1 MKPLHIGYFA
11 DGPWGHGAFHKIM
24 EDETLEMDFVCIRYG
39 QQDKLLAAMEKKK
52 GIDVLCVPNVNAM
65 EFLEILKGYPSELYV
80 SMSFNQI
87 FREDIRELPPL
98 GIINCHAGRLP
109 FYRGR
114 NILNWVLINDE
125 KEFGITVHYVD
136 SGIDTGDILVQRT
149 YGITDQDTYGT
160 LLEKAYQECP
170 SLLYKA
176 IKQIQTGSA
185 HPWKQD
191 EISAAGLYCGVR
203 RENDEILDWNQTSRE
218 IFNFIRG
225 ITKPG
230 PCACSYC
237 KGERIR
243 FLSSVLVPDAPAYKG
258 IPGQVLLKQPGYLL
272 IKTKDSYIKITDY
285 EGTVK
290 VGDRMK
296 IISEDS

>member
-39 QQDKLLAAMEKKK
+39 QQDKLLAAMAKEK

-65 EFLEILKGYPSELYV
+65 ECLEILKGYPSELYV

-290 VGDRMK
+290 GGDRMK
-296 IISEDS
+296 MISEDS

>member
-1 MKPLHIGYFA
+1 
-11 DGPWGHGAFHKIM
+11 
-24 EDETLEMDFVCIRYG
+24 
-39 QQDKLLAAMEKKK
+39 
-52 GIDVLCVPNVNAM
+52 M
-65 EFLEILKGYPSELYV
+65 EFLQILKGYPSELYV

-296 IISEDS
+296 MISEDS